1 MIKNILNLG
10 DAALYCDFGK
20 EVNEN
25 VNLNVISYFKHLQE
39 LVKENSIEGITNLT
53 PSYNKLIISFDLSI
67 TSYEKIKKIIE
78 TLKIKKNSQL
88 DSKKIKIPVCCDD
101 EFALDLISLSK
112 KLKISPNKI
121 LELYFNREYFCYM
134 TGFIAG
140 MPFLGDID
148 KNIRIERLQTP
159 RVKVPKG
166 SVGITEQFCNIYTF
180 ESPGGWNIIGNTPL
194 KVFDKLNLNNPSLIK
209 SGDHVSFYKI
219 SKQEY
224 INWNE

>member
-78 TLKIKKNSQL
+78 TLKIKKIVN
-88 DSKKIKIPVCCDD
+88 
-101 EFALDLISLSK
+101 
-112 KLKISPNKI
+112 
-121 LELYFNREYFCYM
+121 
-134 TGFIAG
+134 
-140 MPFLGDID
+140 
-148 KNIRIERLQTP
+148 
-159 RVKVPKG
+159 
-166 SVGITEQFCNIYTF
+166 
-180 ESPGGWNIIGNTPL
+180 
-194 KVFDKLNLNNPSLIK
+194 
-209 SGDHVSFYKI
+209 
-219 SKQEY
+219 
-224 INWNE
+224 